1 MTWFAG
7 PSERRG
13 KELQQHGARLLSCVS
28 LGALM
33 LAGVHPAGA
42 QIAGDPQAPNSDPE
56 DGRVYAGCVLSPST
70 VADIEADIE
79 NSAMA
84 SEEVAPIGDA
94 DVDFIVVYAIDKDNN
109 GQSIS
114 GGGTTGPVICRSPNN
129 TDITVTTEDTDIE
142 NVNILD
148 ADDAFVLRYQIE
160 EEPGAADR
168 ICHTVDDVV
177 DCFDICEAGSAGNGC
192 LFEDIIE

>member
-42 QIAGDPQAPNSDPE
+42 PIAGDPQAPDPPE
-56 DGRVYAGCVLSPST
+56 DGRVYAGCVLGSDT
-70 VADIEADIE
+70 VSRILGDIE
-79 NSAMA
+79 NSAIS
-84 SEEVAPIGDA
+84 SEDELSPIDP
-94 DVDFIVVYAIDKDNN
+94 DLDFIVVYAIANDNN
-109 GQSIS
+109 GQPIVE
-114 GGGTTGPVICRSPNN
+114 GGTTGPVICRSADV

-177 DCFDICEAGSAGNGC
+177 DCFDICEAGSAGDGC